1 MTEMK
6 PTEQFSNEIVELAH
20 SKYELNVNDTIRS
33 CIQVAVSVAAHE
45 TKIGEEAKIKEKLLE
60 IIGESFDVA
69 LHSVRSENPDIILN
83 Q

>member
-45 TKIGEEAKIKEKLLE
+45 TKIGEEKLIKEKLLE

-69 LHSVRSENPDIILN
+69 LQSVRNENSDIVFN